1 MDITNRTKEV
11 LNKVKSFV
19 ENSPWGENYSFILS
33 KRLYELDEPCE
44 LAIAGRVKA
53 GKSSF
58 INSLLGE
65 NLAVVDATE
74 ATATIN
80 VFRYGAPKDKEHPV
94 KVVWKNGQEDWQTR
108 EFLDSL
114 QGNSEEVLQ
123 RANDIDHLEYF
134 LPNKILESITLVDT
148 PGTGSMVTEH
158 NNRLEEYLSQQNIEK
173 SNNLQQR
180 ADAVIVLVGH
190 VQNMGDEDAVKMFTD
205 ASNPFNFIGIMSK
218 IDNEFDGRQDISLQ
232 DELMSWK
239 KRCETYSEKLHDRLH
254 SIHPVS
260 VLLHERVNEL
270 NQNGELAAIQGAI
283 RKVPYDYL
291 LALIG
296 KYGHEKYFKEPI
308 EGAEEEYETFDFDIQ
323 TRKSILTSLGNFTV
337 LRVVLVELYKNPLET
352 AVQNLLE
359 FAGMNSLRKILDAQF
374 FNRSR
379 IMRCHATLLTCKKI
393 LKEILDYK
401 FPLLTKTMT
410 YRQPLLDWINHAS
423 FGFVND
429 KDERKDIQE
438 LVKNIVIKHFYSPST
453 IKTLRKE
460 AEAINAEVANLIDSI
475 GEPNAKSKGLLRLE
489 QNTSLFN
496 NTERSELETIFGRN
510 NSGSELS
517 IETINEM
524 RTNWMLQKEKCMT
537 NHDGRIRKEI
547 LELAIETC
555 NRLMDKYED
564 NRQNK
569 DILRPSV
576 GI

>member
-19 ENSPWGENYSFILS
+19 DNSPWGENYSFILS

-80 VFRYGAPKDKEHPV
+80 VFRYGTPKDNEHPV

-148 PGTGSMVTEH
+148 PGTGSVVNEH

-218 IDNEFDGRQDISLQ
+218 IDNEFTGKSDILLQ
-232 DELMSWK
+232 DEFISWK
-239 KRCETYSEKLHDRLH
+239 KRCEAYSEKLHDRLH
-254 SIHPVS
+254 SIQPVS
-260 VLLHERVNEL
+260 VLLYDKVKEL
-270 NQNGELAAIQGAI
+270 NKTRQLASIQTMI
-283 RKVPYDYL
+283 RQLP
-291 LALIG
+291 
-296 KYGHEKYFKEPI
+296 
-308 EGAEEEYETFDFDIQ
+308 EEYFEELISNVEYFEKPIDELEEDYSNFGLTLPV
-323 TRKSILTSLGNFTV
+323 RKSIRSSFGSFTI
-337 LRVVLVELYKNPLET
+337 LKVVLSELYRNPLET
-352 AVQNLLE
+352 AVGNLLD
-359 FAGMNSLRKILDAQF
+359 FAGMDSLRKILDAQF
-374 FNRSR
+374 FSRSR
-379 IMRCHATLLTCKKI
+379 IMRCHASLLTCKKI

-401 FPLLTKTMT
+401 FPLLIKTMT
-410 YRQPLLDWINHAS
+410 YRQPLLDWINQS
-423 FGFVND
+423 CFGFVND
-429 KDERKDIQE
+429 IDERKEIQE
-438 LVKNIVIKHFYSPST
+438 LVRNIVSKHFYSPLT

-460 AEAINAEVANLIDSI
+460 AETINAEVAALIDSI
-475 GEPNAKSKGLLRLE
+475 GEPNAKSKGFLRLE
-489 QNTSLFN
+489 QNASLFS
-496 NTERSELETIFGRN
+496 NTERAELETIFGRN
-510 NSGSELS
+510 QEKSELC

-524 RTNWMLQKEKCMT
+524 RINWMLQKEKCMT

-564 NRQNK
+564 NK
-569 DILRPSV
+569 
-576 GI
+576 